1 MACINYNPSLALR
14 QLGYTMNGEPPKEP
28 YAPLI
33 VELTN
38 IESLKRILRAWGK
51 VVYKDKKI
59 QA

>member
-14 QLGYTMNGEPPKEP
+14 QLGYTLNGEPPKIP

-33 VELTN
+33 VELKN
-38 IESLKRILRAWGK
+38 IELLKRIRRAWGK
-51 VVYKDKKI
+51 VVYKDNKI

>member
-1 MACINYNPSLALR
+1 
-14 QLGYTMNGEPPKEP
+14 MNGEPPKEP

-38 IESLKRILRAWGK
+38 IELLKRIRRAWGK